1 MEKRDIH
8 RDPGSA
14 FISLSTAANLQASA
28 NVNGYRLS
36 GAEGEIRID

>member
-1 MEKRDIH
+1 MH
-8 RDPGSA
+8 RGPGPA
-14 FISLSTAANLQASA
+14 FISLSTAATSQASA